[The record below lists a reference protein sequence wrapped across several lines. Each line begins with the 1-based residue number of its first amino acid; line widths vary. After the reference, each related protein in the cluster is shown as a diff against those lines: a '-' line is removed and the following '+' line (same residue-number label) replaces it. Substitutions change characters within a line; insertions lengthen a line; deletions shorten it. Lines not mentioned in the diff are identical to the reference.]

1 LFSLQI
7 FWQQLAA
14 KGRNTPQ
21 LSITSSCLLY
31 KLALSFTK
39 VIFSLFIKSLKS
51 NTLRHDIYVY
61 GNNLKDFGSDYMQM
75 KPGEMSDRNVS
86 NPKKKYQ

>member
-1 LFSLQI
+1 
-7 FWQQLAA
+7 
-14 KGRNTPQ
+14 
-21 LSITSSCLLY
+21 
-31 KLALSFTK
+31 
-39 VIFSLFIKSLKS
+39 
-51 NTLRHDIYVY
+51 LRHDIYVY